1 MHDIPVRRF
10 MSTTLVTVRPDDTFD
25 SAAKL
30 MQTRR
35 VHHALVIDDAALIGI
50 LSSADLLKVALL
62 RRAGPTDSPA
72 GQDEALDLRV
82 RDVMPRGLV
91 TIGEHRGLREV
102 ALALSLGGY
111 HALPVIALDGTPVGI
126 VTSSDLATLLLEH
139 IEERVSHAT
148 TAQTK
153 MLAGPHADL
162 VEVLSA
168 ADAYLHSGQS
178 AQQHARLLR
187 AVQRAREHSDSAP
200 LALSA

>member
-10 MSTTLVTVRPDDTFD
+10 MSATLVTVHPDDTLE
-25 SAAKL
+25 SVAKL
-30 MQTRR
+30 LEARR
-35 VHHALVIDDAALIGI
+35 IHHALVIDGAALVGI

-62 RRAGPTDSPA
+62 RRAGPTDTTA
-72 GQDEALDLRV
+72 GEHQALGLRV
-82 RDVMPRGLV
+82 RDVMPHGVV
-91 TIGEHRGLREV
+91 TISENRGLREV

-111 HALPVIALDGTPVGI
+111 HALPVVALDGTPVGI

-139 IEERVSHAT
+139 VEERADHSRTGRHIPE
-148 TAQTK
+148 
-153 MLAGPHADL
+153 GNNADL
-162 VEVLSA
+162 VEVLHA

-187 AVQRAREHSDSAP
+187 AVQRAREHGDSAP